1 MNLRPPGYEP
11 GELPGCSTPR
21 RDDDCTIVRVLLIAA
36 VVVSA
41 VFTLGGLGYAV
52 VRGISLWRSF
62 KRFTRAAG
70 PTLSRIG
77 AATAQIEEQLQR
89 ARAAA
94 ARLQEATGRLQRSRA
109 VLGTQT
115 DALSSAVGR
124 VRRLLWFVPGM

>member
-1 MNLRPPGYEP
+1 M
-11 GELPGCSTPR
+11 
-21 RDDDCTIVRVLLIAA
+21 LLIAA

-70 PTLSRIG
+70 PALSRIG

-109 VLGTQT
+109 VLGVQT